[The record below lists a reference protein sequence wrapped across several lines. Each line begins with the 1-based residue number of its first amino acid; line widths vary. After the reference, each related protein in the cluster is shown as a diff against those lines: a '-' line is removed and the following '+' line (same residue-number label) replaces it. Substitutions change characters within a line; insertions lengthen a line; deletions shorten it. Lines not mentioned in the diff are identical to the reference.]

1 MIIKEFIKQ
10 ILGKGFRY
18 LGCNQPDIAIFLRP
32 TSTDSMDIC
41 ILADNTG
48 NSIYSSNRL
57 KAIYNEVER
66 KFIFSGYRNFNS
78 FYIILTNDIN
88 RDKAIGNSEISFWLV
103 DTLLNRIIV
112 YDNQPYDIFNFR
124 SSFENIFNQIP
135 AKKRAFSFKTSF
147 PFITILLIAINI
159 LIFLIQEFSGDTNNS
174 YYMLE
179 HGASNW
185 RYIFENGEY
194 YRLVTSMFMHFGSE
208 HLLNNMITL
217 AFIGIEVEHRIGHIR
232 FSTIYLLS
240 GIGAGFIS
248 AIYNMNT
255 DANVVSAGASGAIFG
270 ILGSLLVITLLM
282 KESRRN
288 IKPINIFIIIIL
300 SIANGYSSFAID
312 NMAHIGGLMFG
323 IILTFISCL
332 CTKNILK

>member
-32 TSTDSMDIC
+32 TSADSMDVC

-48 NSIYSSNRL
+48 NSIYSSSKL
-57 KAIYNEVER
+57 QAIYNEVER
-66 KFIFSGYRNFNS
+66 KFIFNGYRNFNP
-78 FYIILTNDIN
+78 FYIVLSNDIN
-88 RDKAIGNSEISFWLV
+88 RDKTMVNSELPFWLI

-112 YDNQPYDIFNFR
+112 YDNQPYDIFNLR
-124 SSFENIFNQIP
+124 SSFEQVFGETP
-135 AKKRAFSFKTSF
+135 TKKRLFSLKTSF
-147 PFITILLIAINI
+147 PFITILLIAINVFV
-159 LIFLIQEFSGDTNNS
+159 FLFQELSGDTNS
-174 YYMLE
+174 STYMLN

-185 RYIFENGEY
+185 KYIFEKGEY
-194 YRLVTSMFMHFGSE
+194 YRLLTSMFMHFGSE

-217 AFIGIEVEHRIGHIR
+217 AFIGIEVENRIGHIK
-232 FSTIYLLS
+232 FSSIYLLS
-240 GIGAGFIS
+240 GFGAGLIS
-248 AIYNMNT
+248 AIYNMNS

-270 ILGSLLVITLLM
+270 ILGSLLVITLLY

-288 IKPINIFIIIIL
+288 IRPINLSIIILL

-312 NMAHIGGLMFG
+312 NMAHIGGLIFG